1 MSENTPVQA
10 DEAASAPAPG
20 AAEPS
25 FVNDP
30 VLSADLPQAAPE
42 QKLTAGAAVTPPSAP
57 EPAVHAGITVDERA
71 YAQYQALAKAVLDSA
86 EIASRSAEAAIA
98 VSREMK
104 HATGQFKALSDA
116 GYKKARLLLAIG
128 GGVMIVCL
136 LFFLIM
142 GVRMVSRRRIVCP
155 SAVRSAKASTGANIR
170 RLQLHRWRRCIAPSA
185 WPRAFHRSDSNGHSL
200 SRSASR

>member
-86 EIASRSAEAAIA
+86 EIASRSARLSALWLRPGSLSNSWRTCGTSRRSRRYCSA
-98 VSREMK
+98 VS
-104 HATGQFKALSDA
+104 GS
-116 GYKKARLLLAIG
+116 ARCSIW
-128 GGVMIVCL
+128 
-136 LFFLIM
+136 
-142 GVRMVSRRRIVCP
+142 RMARSSRRIG
-155 SAVRSAKASTGANIR
+155 SAR
-170 RLQLHRWRRCIAPSA
+170 
-185 WPRAFHRSDSNGHSL
+185 
-200 SRSASR
+200 